1 MRYRVI
7 HGRELDAGLADRW
20 GSLQRSDPQFASPYF
35 RPEYAQAVAATR
47 NDLRICLL
55 EDGNQVVGF
64 FPFHRSRGGVA
75 RPAGLGLSDHHGVIV
90 EPAAEWHAA
99 DLLRG
104 AGIVRWEFDHL
115 LASQQAWET
124 WHAGVERSPVIGARE
139 GFEQYE
145 ATRSKSQ
152 RKHLQ
157 DTYRRARKLEREQ
170 GEFRFVV
177 NTRDESVLDTLVGW
191 KREQC
196 RRSGVV
202 DYFGL
207 GWTVELIQ
215 RIHEHDSPDFGG
227 TLSALH
233 LGDEL
238 IAAHFAMRSRDV
250 WHSWFP
256 GYEDHYRNYAPGL
269 VLLVEMIRHA
279 CNEKFLYID
288 LGKGMAPY
296 KEAFST
302 DAVMVAEGCAVR
314 PSLVNR
320 AYELRA
326 RAERW
331 GRQSSLRPLLRAPG
345 RWIKR
350 LERKW
355 RYD

>member
-1 MRYRVI
+1 
-7 HGRELDAGLADRW
+7 LAARW
-20 GSLQRSDPQFASPYF
+20 GILQQSDTQFASPYF

-47 NDLRICLL
+47 EDLRICLL
-55 EDGNQVVGF
+55 EDGNQIVGF

-75 RPAGLGLSDHHGVIV
+75 RPAGLALSDHHGVV
-90 EPAAEWHAA
+90 VARGAEWNAE
-99 DLLRG
+99 DLMRG
-104 AGIVRWEFDHL
+104 ARIVRWEFDHL
-115 LASQQAWET
+115 LASQPAWEA
-124 WHAGVERSPVIGARE
+124 WHAGVERSPIIGTRE
-139 GFEQYE
+139 GFEHYE

-157 DTYRRARKLEREQ
+157 DTYRRARKLEREH
-170 GEFRFVV
+170 GPFRFVV
-177 NTRDESVLDTLVGW
+177 NTPDASVLDTLVGW
-191 KREQC
+191 KRDQC

-215 RIHEHDSPDFGG
+215 RLHEQDTPEFGG
-227 TLSALH
+227 TLSALY
-233 LGDEL
+233 LGEEL

-256 GYEDHYRNYAPGL
+256 SYEETFRQYAPGL

-279 CNEKFLYID
+279 CREEWSHID

-296 KEAFST
+296 KETFST
-302 DAVMVAEGCAVR
+302 DAVMVAQGCAVR

-331 GRQSSLRPLLRAPG
+331 GRHSRLRPLLRAPG

-355 RYD
+355 RYQ